1 MGQFSEL
8 FTGVKSARKPV
19 LFVSLVFM
27 LPGCKPEEKQESD
40 GDAHFYFQEIMTRLT
55 HRNILTALNLT
66 VIDKTKV
73 VS

>member
-27 LPGCKPEEKQESD
+27 LPGCKPEGKQESD
-40 GDAHFYFQEIMTRLT
+40 GDAHFIFSGG
-55 HRNILTALNLT
+55 NDK
-66 VIDKTKV
+66 ID
-73 VS
+73 S